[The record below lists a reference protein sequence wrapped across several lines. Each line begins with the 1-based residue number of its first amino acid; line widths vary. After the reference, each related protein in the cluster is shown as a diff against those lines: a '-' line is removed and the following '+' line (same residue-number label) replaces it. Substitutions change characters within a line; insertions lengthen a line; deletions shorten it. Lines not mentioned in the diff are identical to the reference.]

1 MKKLNQD
8 LALLVSSLSGKNK
21 RVVVLILTIALFILG
36 AAAPNA
42 TIAVGK

>member
-1 MKKLNQD
+1 MKKLNQEITLWVGS
-8 LALLVSSLSGKNK
+8 LAGKNK
-21 RVVVLILTIALFILG
+21 HVVVIILTIALFILG